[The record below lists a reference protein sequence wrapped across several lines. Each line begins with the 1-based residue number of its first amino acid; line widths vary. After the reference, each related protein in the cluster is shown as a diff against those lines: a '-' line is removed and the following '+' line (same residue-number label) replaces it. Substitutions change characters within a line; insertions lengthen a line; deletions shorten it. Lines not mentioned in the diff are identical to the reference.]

1 MVSANPVKLLLIS
14 LCLASLGLSPGCNS
28 LRQSSRAAEK
38 TCLVRYVPEMEPIPE
53 VDGCDPPPLG
63 ADRRDTQRILQAWRR
78 ELPVLEKTLTPEKV
92 KELSRWAKI
101 QMGNYGLIPPL
112 SELQLRLVGRNRDT
126 RNWVWEG
133 TLDTLPSHH
142 PLVTR
147 WLKIFLLT
155 DERKSQISLMVVT
168 IRGQRLE

>member
-1 MVSANPVKLLLIS
+1 MVSANPVKFLLIS

-38 TCLVRYVPEMEPIPE
+38 TCLVRFVPEMELIPE
-53 VDGCDPPPLG
+53 VDGCDPQPLG
-63 ADRRDTQRILQAWRR
+63 ADRWDTQRSLQEWRR
-78 ELPVLEKTLTPEKV
+78 ELPILEKTLTPEKV
-92 KELSRWAKI
+92 KELSRWAKT
-101 QMGNYGLIPPL
+101 QMGNYGLIPRL
-112 SELQLRLVGRNRDT
+112 SELQLRLVGRSRDT
-126 RNWVWEG
+126 RNLVWEG

-155 DERKSQISLMVVT
+155 DEQKSQVSLMVVT